1 MLLLVDVVVQE
12 LHNQVDVSE
21 DHASAAVAFAAE
33 LVQRVFGVNF
43 LFVDEVEVAIP
54 LVAHDFAT
62 GEAANGDDHFLF
74 IVLSLERGFGVLG
87 FWGWNN

>member
-1 MLLLVDVVVQE
+1 MEE
-12 LHNQVDVSE
+12 LHDQVDVSQ

-33 LVQRVFGVNF
+33 LVERVFGVNL

-62 GEAANGDDHFLF
+62 GEAANWNDHFLF
-74 IVLSLERGFGVLG
+74 YCS
-87 FWGWNN
+87 

>member
-12 LHNQVDVSE
+12 FDDQVNVSQ

-33 LVQRVFGVNF
+33 LVQCVLCVDFFLVN
-43 LFVDEVEVAIP
+43 EVEIAIP

-74 IVLSLERGFGVLG
+74 IVVRR
-87 FWGWNN
+87 